1 MKTEHHANWLL
12 AEKESDIRAQTN
24 ANIRFSLSLL
34 RSGIREANTY
44 VKHGNWLTTEKESK
58 SRRGTFHFSLF
69 SLLFTRFS
77 LFPLSDCGDVFTV
90 IRFFFTAVN
99 CVGLTQDNVV
109 RMGLRGTIRVR
120 VCRVARS
127 Q

>member
-1 MKTEHHANWLL
+1 MKTGHHENWLL
-12 AEKESDIRAQTN
+12 AEKESDIRAQTK

-69 SLLFTRFS
+69 SLFHLFS
-77 LFPLSDCGDVFTV
+77 LFFTFRLRE
-90 IRFFFTAVN
+90 RFHCYSLFFTAVN

-109 RMGLRGTIRVR
+109 RMGLQGTIRVR
-120 VCRVARS
+120 VCRVAIS

>member
-12 AEKESDIRAQTN
+12 AEKESDIRAQTK

-69 SLLFTRFS
+69 SLFVHSFFTFFTFRLRERFHCYS
-77 LFPLSDCGDVFTV
+77 L
-90 IRFFFTAVN
+90 FFTAVN
-99 CVGLTQDNVV
+99 CGGLTQDNVV
-109 RMGLRGTIRVR
+109 RMGLQGTIRVR